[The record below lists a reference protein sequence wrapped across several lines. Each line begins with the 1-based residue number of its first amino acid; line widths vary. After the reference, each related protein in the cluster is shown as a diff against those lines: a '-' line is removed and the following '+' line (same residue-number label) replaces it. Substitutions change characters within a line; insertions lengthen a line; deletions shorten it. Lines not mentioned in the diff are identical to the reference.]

1 MNDDELITTVRE
13 SFTGVHSATPVDQI
27 VQRSRAV
34 RARRFFPGVAAAAAV
49 AAGAALAVSMLT
61 PASHQSTAQ
70 LAAWTV
76 ARQADGTVSIT
87 IRQFRDPAGLQRELR
102 ADGVPASV
110 IFNPRLPAGAPFRDL
125 FHVKNNPCQA
135 YSGGQGQLLK
145 VVRVGVRTR
154 SGNDPPS
161 RSSIPRLCP
170 AALASSSS
178 PPPTPATRIA
188 ARSAS
193 RSGSSW
199 CKPASSAPV
208 AEPARRMTGRAG
220 HCGRGAQRKRQMAT
234 SVPAAP
240 QAASTA
246 RLCQLTPVCSANGPS
261 SAWLNGRTG
270 SMLATWFSAR
280 EWIGR

>member
-61 PASHQSTAQ
+61 PASYQSTAQ

-145 VVRVGVRTR
+145 VVRGGSPHPLRERSTLSVIHPSALPSGAGVQFIATPNT
-154 SGNDPPS
+154 GYPN
-161 RSSIPRLCP
+161 SSQKRF
-170 AALASSSS
+170 ALGVLLVQASQQ
-178 PPPTPATRIA
+178 
-188 ARSAS
+188 
-193 RSGSSW
+193 
-199 CKPASSAPV
+199 C
-208 AEPARRMTGRAG
+208 
-220 HCGRGAQRKRQMAT
+220 
-234 SVPAAP
+234 
-240 QAASTA
+240 
-246 RLCQLTPVCSANGPS
+246 
-261 SAWLNGRTG
+261 TG
-270 SMLATWFSAR
+270 S
-280 EWIGR
+280 

>member
-1 MNDDELITTVRE
+1 MNDDELFTTVRE
-13 SFTGVHSATPVDQI
+13 SFTAVHSATPVNQI
-27 VQRSRAV
+27 VKRSRAV

-76 ARQADGTVSIT
+76 VRQADGTVSVT

-145 VVRVGVRTR
+145 VVRGGSPHPFREGSTLSVIHPSALPSGAGVQFIATPNT
-154 SGNDPPS
+154 GYQN
-161 RSSIPRLCP
+161 SSQKRF
-170 AALASSSS
+170 ALGVLLVQASQQ
-178 PPPTPATRIA
+178 
-188 ARSAS
+188 
-193 RSGSSW
+193 
-199 CKPASSAPV
+199 C
-208 AEPARRMTGRAG
+208 
-220 HCGRGAQRKRQMAT
+220 
-234 SVPAAP
+234 
-240 QAASTA
+240 
-246 RLCQLTPVCSANGPS
+246 
-261 SAWLNGRTG
+261 TG
-270 SMLATWFSAR
+270 S
-280 EWIGR
+280 